1 MQVVNFQ
8 MGSYDPPGTDAP
20 PWRVNTYGRYTIN
33 LGIFSPE
40 MRTLSQP
47 EKKYDWI
54 NEYDCQMRRR
64 IGNFSRSG
72 GIPGGR

>member
-1 MQVVNFQ
+1 M
-8 MGSYDPPGTDAP
+8 
-20 PWRVNTYGRYTIN
+20 NTYGRYTIN

-64 IGNFSRSG
+64 IGELPDPAGYLVDVER
-72 GIPGGR
+72 P